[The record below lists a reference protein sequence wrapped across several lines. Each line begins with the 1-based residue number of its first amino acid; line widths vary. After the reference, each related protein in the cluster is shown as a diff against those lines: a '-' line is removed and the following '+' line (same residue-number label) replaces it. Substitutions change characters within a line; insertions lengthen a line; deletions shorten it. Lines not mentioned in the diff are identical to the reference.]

1 MTWKC
6 CQDFSPSIVL
16 NKIDLNILVL
26 FSLVFADKC
35 FECLQR
41 NVSVVIRLIVPV
53 EVLWHLTGSLDLCS
67 QWAWSRVLCLMP
79 LILMVA
85 LMHSLSIS
93 LKPSWKFWLWS
104 TSITPPPPP
113 KNKISIVWSS
123 RKWRQTICHMRCV
136 LTLPWNVYLQ
146 VLNQQCSLIKKKNVQ
161 QAWGAIELFVPRPG
175 T

>member
-104 TSITPPPPP
+104 TSITPLPQ
-113 KNKISIVWSS
+113 KIRFPLSDHPENDD
-123 RKWRQTICHMRCV
+123 K
-136 LTLPWNVYLQ
+136 
-146 VLNQQCSLIKKKNVQ
+146 
-161 QAWGAIELFVPRPG
+161 LFVTCAACRLYHEMF
-175 T
+175 TCRSLTNSAV

>member
-35 FECLQR
+35 FERLQR

-104 TSITPPPPP
+104 TSITPPLPQ
-113 KNKISIVWSS
+113 KIRFPLSDHPENDD
-123 RKWRQTICHMRCV
+123 K
-136 LTLPWNVYLQ
+136 
-146 VLNQQCSLIKKKNVQ
+146 
-161 QAWGAIELFVPRPG
+161 LFVTCAACWLYHEMFTCRSL
-175 T
+175 TNSAV